1 MRVLLTGS
9 AGQLGR
15 CFSDR
20 LPSGWTLMAS
30 DSLQLDITDPEAI
43 AKAVTEFAPDAIVN
57 AAAYTAVDK
66 AESEPE
72 LAKAINSD
80 GPSYLA
86 SAAALLNI
94 PFVHVSTDYVFD
106 GCASEP
112 YSEATPCSPKN
123 VYGKT
128 KLDGEVAALKANPKT
143 IVIRTAWVFSEYGN
157 NFVKTMLRVGT
168 QRDELGV
175 VDDQFG
181 SPTYA
186 GDIADTI
193 IAMLQSPGAYGVY
206 HFCGDSA
213 VSWCDFAR
221 EIFKIAN
228 ETTLYPYRVTIKPI
242 TTQEYPTPAFRPA
255 YSILSTDK
263 ICAMNLKPSPWRR
276 QLRIVVSKLLSQ

>member
-1 MRVLLTGS
+1 
-9 AGQLGR
+9 
-15 CFSDR
+15 
-20 LPSGWTLMAS
+20 MAS

-206 HFCGDSA
+206 HFAAIRPFPGA
-213 VSWCDFAR
+213 
-221 EIFKIAN
+221 
-228 ETTLYPYRVTIKPI
+228 TLHGKYLRLLMRLLFIRTGSQSSLLPHKNTRHLHSGQL
-242 TTQEYPTPAFRPA
+242 TQF
-255 YSILSTDK
+255 
-263 ICAMNLKPSPWRR
+263 
-276 QLRIVVSKLLSQ
+276 

>member
-106 GCASEP
+106 GCDLP
-112 YSEATPCSPKN
+112 P
-123 VYGKT
+123 V
-128 KLDGEVAALKANPKT
+128 LDT
-143 IVIRTAWVFSEYGN
+143 T
-157 NFVKTMLRVGT
+157 
-168 QRDELGV
+168 
-175 VDDQFG
+175 
-181 SPTYA
+181 
-186 GDIADTI
+186 
-193 IAMLQSPGAYGVY
+193 
-206 HFCGDSA
+206 
-213 VSWCDFAR
+213 VS
-221 EIFKIAN
+221 
-228 ETTLYPYRVTIKPI
+228 
-242 TTQEYPTPAFRPA
+242 
-255 YSILSTDK
+255 
-263 ICAMNLKPSPWRR
+263 
-276 QLRIVVSKLLSQ
+276 